1 MVYMRV
7 PKGAKSINKVPNWF
21 GNKPQKIR
29 HTWPKVWSLSL
40 KEQNFIMV
48 IVKLVKVMAKRNSI
62 GSIQNNQLM
71 GDPQRLCNSD
81 CPLMSLTYRQE
92 SFKNSWTQTDGGIDG
107 EIHNASFSRYLHI
120 SLRTKLLWHFV
131 PTFLSVQGTVFEQ
144 AFLVHASAIWAS
156 HWPEDVTYG
165 EKPVHERTALLKQ
178 AIYPSGFSRGDLDV
192 EDLELHL
199 GVDQYE
205 ARAIKRDKV
214 AQMMLH
220 HFFLDNILTYQRIL
234 HGYSEDES
242 KKMWRQMM
250 NSIQRFLLQAVTKY
264 RQYIVCYGLPSSAWR
279 SSLDEAVLLWDV
291 HNHLPASF
299 HQECL
304 SWPRY
309 RYLMNVQDEGPHRL
323 LAWEYPLQNLALF
336 GYFWFSDKS
345 DKVGFDGQ
353 TSSAMAVGPLLD
365 TARIWGVCYIEQSAT
380 LFGIGLKKSTIMM
393 MRKYGNAQCKGLNE
407 Q

>member
-1 MVYMRV
+1 MTANVVEGERKGRTKQGTDDDEPQPSIEELTKRPASEQDHNHDRDHDTTTPPQPPTKKRRITTVPSLLPLKSNNEVESMVFESPCFGSQFLVVKGIMNGTSRLLLQCQIRNMSHLFFFGKGYSTLYNNTSSPYIRWKILMMVYMRV

-21 GNKPQKIR
+21 GNKPQKTR

-92 SFKNSWTQTDGGIDG
+92 SFKNSWTQTDGGIDE

-205 ARAIKRDKV
+205 ARAIKCDKV
-214 AQMMLH
+214 AQTMLH
-220 HFFLDNILTYQRIL
+220 HFFLDNILTYQ
-234 HGYSEDES
+234 
-242 KKMWRQMM
+242 
-250 NSIQRFLLQAVTKY
+250 
-264 RQYIVCYGLPSSAWR
+264 
-279 SSLDEAVLLWDV
+279 
-291 HNHLPASF
+291 
-299 HQECL
+299 
-304 SWPRY
+304 
-309 RYLMNVQDEGPHRL
+309 
-323 LAWEYPLQNLALF
+323 
-336 GYFWFSDKS
+336 
-345 DKVGFDGQ
+345 
-353 TSSAMAVGPLLD
+353 
-365 TARIWGVCYIEQSAT
+365 
-380 LFGIGLKKSTIMM
+380 
-393 MRKYGNAQCKGLNE
+393 
-407 Q
+407 

>member
-7 PKGAKSINKVPNWF
+7 PKGAKSINKVPVHRYSEGLKRTQSHICSIRKLQTLICASHNWSLNPCF
-21 GNKPQKIR
+21 TDNLAFFTR

-92 SFKNSWTQTDGGIDG
+92 SFKNSWTQTDGGIDE
-107 EIHNASFSRYLHI
+107 EIHNASFFRYLHI

-214 AQMMLH
+214 AQTTLH

-264 RQYIVCYGLPSSAWR
+264 CQYI
-279 SSLDEAVLLWDV
+279 
-291 HNHLPASF
+291 
-299 HQECL
+299 
-304 SWPRY
+304 
-309 RYLMNVQDEGPHRL
+309 DEGPHRL

-365 TARIWGVCYIEQSAT
+365 TAR
-380 LFGIGLKKSTIMM
+380 
-393 MRKYGNAQCKGLNE
+393 
-407 Q
+407 